1 MSGHS
6 KWHNIQARKS
16 AVDKKKGKL
25 FSKLIREI
33 TIAAREGGGNP
44 ETNPRLRTAIEKAKE
59 ANMPSDNIKK
69 AILRGTGQLEG
80 QKYEEIVYEGYGP
93 GGVAVYVEAVTDN
106 KNRTTAEIRR
116 IFSKHGGSL
125 GENGCVS
132 WMFERKGQLKIDPQ
146 GVSDDDILLISADAG
161 AEDLKREDS
170 EVCVYTSP
178 SDLYK
183 VKQSLE
189 ENGIKVVSADF
200 VMIPKNSVKIEGD
213 KAEQTLKLIS
223 ELEDHDDIQKVFS
236 NFEISDEEME
246 RIALSMK

>member
-33 TIAAREGGGNP
+33 TIAAREGGGDP

-59 ANMPSDNIKK
+59 ANMPSENIKK

-146 GVSDDDILLISADAG
+146 GMSDDDILLISADAG
-161 AEDLKREDS
+161 AEDLKREDG
-170 EVCVYTSP
+170 EVYVYTSP

-189 ENGIKVVSADF
+189 ESGIKVVSADF
-200 VMIPKNSVKIEGD
+200 VMIPKNGVKVEGD